1 MTGNFLSDRVIS
13 VTQSN
18 RYEFTE
24 DQSTLPLALVTL
36 PTVTGEQSAFTLLFY
51 LDNGQVITIPL
62 QNTYVLKANTITK
75 LTATIDADQSGG
87 VWNVRLTL
95 SISADVEWNVDQEPN
110 III

>member
-18 RYEFTE
+18 RYEFTK

>member
-1 MTGNFLSDRVIS
+1 M
-13 VTQSN
+13 
-18 RYEFTE
+18 
-24 DQSTLPLALVTL
+24 
-36 PTVTGEQSAFTLLFY
+36 
-51 LDNGQVITIPL
+51 ITIPL